1 MVMGPRREVVESLV
15 NAAYDGMRTVASH
28 ATGDEVIS
36 ACVTLASRSITA
48 CLQAGANTDV
58 VRNVL
63 GQLMLR
69 CADERNP
76 Q

>member
-1 MVMGPRREVVESLV
+1 MVTSPRREVVESLV
-15 NAAYDGMRTVASH
+15 NAAYDGMKTVAGH

-36 ACVTLASRSITA
+36 ACVTIASRSITA
-48 CLQAGANTDV
+48 CLMSGADTKV
-58 VRNVL
+58 VRDVL
-63 GQLMLR
+63 SLLMLR